1 MAAKFQNAKELKD
14 WAKNA
19 KAGDIVSDARLRAL
33 TVKKNAHGFS
43 WRLRYKDDAGRY
55 KVIKLANYPE
65 VPLTRA
71 REIAAAKLTQVA
83 EGVDLLKEKKIKQVQ
98 GITGQAFLSEQYVI
112 KLEGNKSGKQTEQ
125 MIRKHFQQLLKVP
138 MMEISR
144 LDISKWE
151 VAKRK
156 EGLAFDTLDRVYK
169 AFKTMLNHAV
179 KTGYLEQNPIKDI
192 SLTRYHTQKKA
203 DEHDGRVFFSDDE
216 IRSILQALDDYQEE
230 KRQQR
235 DNSRLHGRDYLP
247 DLRQVH
253 FVDWVKPFMLL
264 MLYTGIRNGDA
275 RLMRWESIDLNPFN
289 ANIRFTPSKTEHKD
303 PSPITVPMPQP
314 LVEVLKLWH
323 EQCGKPQSGYLFT
336 NPDTGKPYSKKAE
349 QKPWQKIKKL
359 AGIGDNV
366 KLYSLRHTY
375 ISRLIVQG
383 TDLLTV
389 AKLAGHKTTQMIEKH
404 YGHLRPDRTR
414 QSIEDC
420 FKGFAVAGE
429 TKNSRDHK
437 PLKTGQN

>member
-1 MAAKFQNAKELKD
+1 
-14 WAKNA
+14 
-19 KAGDIVSDARLRAL
+19 
-33 TVKKNAHGFS
+33 
-43 WRLRYKDDAGRY
+43 
-55 KVIKLANYPE
+55 
-65 VPLTRA
+65 
-71 REIAAAKLTQVA
+71 
-83 EGVDLLKEKKIKQVQ
+83 
-98 GITGQAFLSEQYVI
+98 
-112 KLEGNKSGKQTEQ
+112 
-125 MIRKHFQQLLKVP
+125 
-138 MMEISR
+138 
-144 LDISKWE
+144 

-203 DEHDGRVFFSDDE
+203 DEHNGTVFFSDEE

-235 DNSRLHGRDYLP
+235 DNSRQHGRDYLP
-247 DLRQVH
+247 DLR
-253 FVDWVKPFMLL
+253 
-264 MLYTGIRNGDA
+264 
-275 RLMRWESIDLNPFN
+275 
-289 ANIRFTPSKTEHKD
+289 
-303 PSPITVPMPQP
+303 
-314 LVEVLKLWH
+314 
-323 EQCGKPQSGYLFT
+323 FT

-359 AGIGDNV
+359 AGIADNV

-389 AKLAGHKTTQMIEKH
+389 AKLAGHKSTQMIEKH

-420 FKGFAVAGE
+420 FKGFAVASE
-429 TKNSRDHK
+429 AKSSRDHK